1 MVSGGE
7 AALRAKYAEA
17 VLRRSKNVVV
27 PREPIETVRT
37 LWRTLMGA
45 PNGFADAPILVVGN
59 GDHLAAPRGWVGLV
73 RIESSAVVVSP
84 PSLVSRIATALAN
97 ADILRIT
104 DPDYIAAVLGPAEGR
119 GPASLFY
126 GYSFEP
132 SITRRVVGPLPGEN
146 ALVREVAVDAT
157 EEERDE
163 SGIEDCTS
171 GFYVALGNDSRP
183 AAICA
188 WREWPCRVAHM
199 SVLAASSQRGHG
211 HAASASARALQ
222 AATQEG
228 LLPQWRAA
236 HWNVASIGLARRLGL
251 AEVGQQ
257 YSVHVI

>member
-59 GDHLAAPRGWVGLV
+59 GDHLAAPRCWVGLV

-104 DPDYIAAVLGPAEGR
+104 DPDYTAAVLGPAEGR

-146 ALVREVAVDAT
+146 VLVREVAVDAT

-199 SVLAASSQRGHG
+199 SVLAASSQRGNG
-211 HAASASARALQ
+211 RAASASARALQ